1 MSLGWC
7 GEGGGQTFLQGFFS
21 WHVKETCL
29 INAFLKCSAAAL
41 KKNPT
46 FYSTHSCLQRKMVCG
61 KRKWLF
67 LGSPTQLEN
76 TGEVLG
82 TEPFLWL
89 LSAVIALGCVTDVQ
103 HTYSQ
108 KKEIPF
114 ENISVAGSF
123 SAGPPFAFLCQS
135 PAEIR
140 SCLITACWDG
150 AGQLSCAREH
160 GHCPSLAYKA
170 KK

>member
-1 MSLGWC
+1 MQRQCQQEHGQRGKVVSSFLILSTDGFLGSQTTPLVSLEWC
-7 GEGGGQTFLQGFFS
+7 GEGGGQTFLEGFFS
-21 WHVKETCL
+21 WPVKETCL
-29 INAFLKCSAAAL
+29 VNTFLKCSAAAL

-67 LGSPTQLEN
+67 LGSLTQLEN

-89 LSAVIALGCVTDVQ
+89 LSPIIALGCEADVQ

-108 KKEIPF
+108 KKKI
-114 ENISVAGSF
+114 N
-123 SAGPPFAFLCQS
+123 
-135 PAEIR
+135 
-140 SCLITACWDG
+140 
-150 AGQLSCAREH
+150 
-160 GHCPSLAYKA
+160 SL
-170 KK
+170 

>member
-1 MSLGWC
+1 ML
-7 GEGGGQTFLQGFFS
+7 
-21 WHVKETCL
+21 
-29 INAFLKCSAAAL
+29 CSSTE

-135 PAEIR
+135 SAEIR
-140 SCLITACWDG
+140 NCLITACWDG
-150 AGQLSCAREH
+150 AGQLDCAREH
-160 GHCPSLAYKA
+160 GHCPSLAYKT
-170 KK
+170 KNKGYKGMVFPIQPPQPLL